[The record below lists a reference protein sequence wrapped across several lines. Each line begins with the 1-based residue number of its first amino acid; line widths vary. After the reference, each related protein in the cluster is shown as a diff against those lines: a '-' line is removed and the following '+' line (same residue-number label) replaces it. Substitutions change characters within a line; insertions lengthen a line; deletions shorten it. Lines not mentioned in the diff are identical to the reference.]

1 VSQVSYVCGFL
12 FTDPDAAQSHL
23 LQVLLIRK
31 LRPAWQKG
39 YLNGIG
45 GKIEPGETPLEAMNR
60 EFEEE
65 AGISGLNWKND
76 AILTLPN
83 AIIHFF
89 SSHQG
94 HYNLNSAKQQTDEPL
109 VERYVYDLCS
119 DITVSSVPLIIQ
131 IALDTSGIIKPVMLT
146 SDTSF
151 N

>member
-1 VSQVSYVCGFL
+1 MSQVSYVCGFL

-76 AILTLPN
+76 AI
-83 AIIHFF
+83 IHFF

-109 VERYVYDLCS
+109 VERYVYDLWS